1 MGRISESDLI
11 LPALYLLDMEPAGIL
26 NTSSLIKKLT
36 EVMHPT
42 GDDAKTLS
50 GRNDSY
56 FSQKVR
62 NLKSHDTLENKGY
75 AIYQKG
81 IGFELTDEGRA
92 LVDKERKSI
101 EYLLFSG
108 FKYDDVS
115 EVFSDL
121 IVNSEEKRVPFE
133 EIVITEGNSYQRMTK
148 YTERSRKL
156 HDAAIEH
163 FTQNGEIICSC
174 CNFNFKYYEPLYT
187 CNCIEIHHI
196 KPLFQYEDQD
206 KNSTIEEV
214 MKNLLPVCPNCH
226 RVIHK
231 CNIEAQ
237 DIEGFKTF
245 LVQKSMRN

>member
-11 LPALYLLDMEPAGIL
+11 LPALYLLDMEPGGIL
-26 NTSSLIKKLT
+26 DTSSLIKKLT
-36 EVMHPT
+36 AVMHPT
-42 GDDAKTLS
+42 GDDVKILS
-50 GRNDSY
+50 GRNDTY

-62 NLKSHDTLENKGY
+62 NLKSHNTLERKGY
-75 AIYQKG
+75 AISKDRR
-81 IGFELTDEGRA
+81 FELTDKGRA
-92 LVDKERKSI
+92 LVDEEKKSI

-108 FKYDDVS
+108 FKYKDVS
-115 EVFSDL
+115 EVFRTL
-121 IVNSEEKRVPFE
+121 IEDSKEKMVPFE

-148 YTERSRKL
+148 YTKRSRKL

-187 CNCIEIHHI
+187 CSCIEIHHI

-206 KNSTIEEV
+206 ENSTIEEA

>member
-11 LPALYLLDMEPAGIL
+11 LPALYLLDMEPGGIL
-26 NTSSLIKKLT
+26 DTSSLIKKLT
-36 EVMHPT
+36 AVMHPT
-42 GDDAKTLS
+42 GDDVKILS
-50 GRNDSY
+50 GRNDTY

-62 NLKSHDTLENKGY
+62 NLKSHNTLERKGY
-75 AIYQKG
+75 AISKDRR
-81 IGFELTDEGRA
+81 FELTDKGRA
-92 LVDKERKSI
+92 LVDEEKKSI

-108 FKYDDVS
+108 FKYKDVS
-115 EVFSDL
+115 EVFRTL
-121 IVNSEEKRVPFE
+121 IEDSKEKMVPFE

-148 YTERSRKL
+148 YTKRSRKL

-206 KNSTIEEV
+206 ENSTIEEA

>member
-11 LPALYLLDMEPAGIL
+11 LPALYLLDMEPGGIL
-26 NTSSLIKKLT
+26 DTSSLIEKLT
-36 EVMHPT
+36 AVMHPT
-42 GDDAKTLS
+42 GDDVKILS
-50 GRNDSY
+50 GRNDTY

-62 NLKSHDTLENKGY
+62 NLKSHNTLERKGY
-75 AIYQKG
+75 AISKDRR
-81 IGFELTDEGRA
+81 FELTDKGRA
-92 LVDKERKSI
+92 LVDEEKKSI

-108 FKYDDVS
+108 FKYKDVS
-115 EVFSDL
+115 EVFRTL
-121 IVNSEEKRVPFE
+121 IEDSKEKMVPFE

-148 YTERSRKL
+148 YTKRSRKL

-206 KNSTIEEV
+206 ENSTIEEA

>member
-11 LPALYLLDMEPAGIL
+11 LPALYLLDMEPGGIL
-26 NTSSLIKKLT
+26 DTSSLIEKLT
-36 EVMHPT
+36 AVMHPT
-42 GDDAKTLS
+42 GDDVKILS
-50 GRNDSY
+50 GRNDTY

-62 NLKSHDTLENKGY
+62 NLKSHNTLERKGY
-75 AIYQKG
+75 AISKDR
-81 IGFELTDEGRA
+81 GFELTDKGRA
-92 LVDKERKSI
+92 LVDEEKKSI

-108 FKYDDVS
+108 FKYKDVS
-115 EVFSDL
+115 EVFRTL
-121 IVNSEEKRVPFE
+121 IEDSKEKRVPFE

-148 YTERSRKL
+148 YTKRSRKL

-206 KNSTIEEV
+206 ENSTIEEA

>member
-1 MGRISESDLI
+1 
-11 LPALYLLDMEPAGIL
+11 MEPGGIL
-26 NTSSLIKKLT
+26 DTSSLIKKLT
-36 EVMHPT
+36 AVMHPT
-42 GDDAKTLS
+42 GDDVKILS
-50 GRNDSY
+50 GRNDTY

-62 NLKSHDTLENKGY
+62 NLKSHNTLERKGY
-75 AIYQKG
+75 AISKDRR
-81 IGFELTDEGRA
+81 FELTDKGRA
-92 LVDKERKSI
+92 LVDEEKKSI

-108 FKYDDVS
+108 FKYKDVS
-115 EVFSDL
+115 EVFRTL
-121 IVNSEEKRVPFE
+121 IEDSKEKMVPFE

-148 YTERSRKL
+148 YTKRSRKL

-206 KNSTIEEV
+206 ENSTIEEA